1 LIGESSILPEIPY
14 ASRKRTENKKNQEYS
29 DNQKDIPMSTNSNH
43 PVIVA
48 ARRTPVGRFLG
59 GLSRVPAPQLGA
71 FAIEAVLK
79 DTGIDLATVD
89 ECIMGC
95 VLQAGLGQN
104 PARQAALKAGLS
116 TSISAVTINKVC
128 GSGLQSVM
136 QAAQSIKSGDNKVV
150 VAGGMENMSNS
161 PHLSHVRSGIK
172 FGEGTLID
180 HMQHDGL
187 TCPFENWGM
196 GCAAEWTAEEFN
208 ISRKDQDTLSAQSH
222 TRATKATSEGW
233 YTNEIIP
240 LEAGQ
245 IKQRADV
252 TADEGV
258 RADSTIESLGKLRP
272 AFAKEGTVTAG
283 NASQISDGGAAVI
296 VMSQES
302 AEQAGI
308 CALAKIVDY
317 NTYGVDPKKIF
328 TAPGL
333 GIKQL
338 LDRNGLTTNDIDLFE
353 INEAFAVQVLQN
365 LTHLGIDQEKVNIG
379 GGGVA
384 IGHPIGASG
393 TRVLV
398 SLIHHLQRT
407 GGKRGIV
414 SLCLGGGNA
423 VSMLIET

>member
-1 LIGESSILPEIPY
+1 M
-14 ASRKRTENKKNQEYS
+14 TDKNNY
-29 DNQKDIPMSTNSNH
+29 

-48 ARRTPVGRFLG
+48 AKRTPVGRFLG
-59 GLSRVPAPQLGA
+59 GLSRVPSPQLGA
-71 FAIEAVLK
+71 FAIESVLK
-79 DTGIDLATVD
+79 ESGIDRTSVD

-95 VLQAGLGQN
+95 VLQAGVGQN
-104 PARQAALKAGLS
+104 PARQAALMAGLPE
-116 TSISAVTINKVC
+116 SISAVTVNKVC

-136 QAAQSIKSGDNKVV
+136 QAAQSIKAGDNSVV
-150 VAGGMENMSNS
+150 VAGGMENMSNA
-161 PHLSHVRSGIK
+161 PHLAHVRSGIK

-208 ISRKDQDTLSAQSH
+208 ISRDEQDSLSAASH
-222 TRATKATSEGW
+222 NKAASATKNGW
-233 YTNEIIP
+233 YKNEIIP
-240 LEAGQ
+240 LKASQ

-252 TADEGV
+252 TEDEGV
-258 RADSTIESLGKLRP
+258 RGDSTTESLGKLRP

-296 VMSQES
+296 VMSQDS
-302 AEQAGI
+302 AREAN
-308 CALAKIVDY
+308 ATVMAKIIDY
-317 NTYGVDPKKIF
+317 NTFGVAPKEIF

-333 GIKQL
+333 GIEQL
-338 LDRNGLTTNDIDLFE
+338 LRRNDLTIEDIDLFE

-365 LTHLGIDQEKVNIG
+365 LQHLGLDKLKVNVG

-398 SLIHHLQRT
+398 SLLHHLQRT

-423 VSMLIET
+423 VSMLVET

>member
-1 LIGESSILPEIPY
+1 
-14 ASRKRTENKKNQEYS
+14 
-29 DNQKDIPMSTNSNH
+29 MSTKKQS
-43 PVIVA
+43 VIVA

-59 GLSRVPAPQLGA
+59 GLSRVSSPQLGA

-79 DTGIDLATVD
+79 DSGIEASSVD

-95 VLQAGLGQN
+95 VLQAGVGQN
-104 PARQAALKAGLS
+104 PARQAALKGGLPES
-116 TSISAVTINKVC
+116 VSAVTVNKVC

-136 QAAQSIKSGDNKVV
+136 QAAQSIKAGDNDVV
-150 VAGGMENMSNS
+150 VAGGMENMSNA
-161 PHLSHVRSGIK
+161 PHLAHVRNGIK
-172 FGEGTLID
+172 FGEGALVD

-196 GCAAEWTAEEFN
+196 GCAAEWTAEEFA
-208 ISRKDQDTLSAQSH
+208 ISREEQDALAAQSH
-222 TRATKATSEGW
+222 ERAAAATANGW
-233 YTNEIIP
+233 YKDEIIP
-240 LEAGQ
+240 LEASK

-252 TADEGV
+252 TVDEGV
-258 RADSTIESLGKLRP
+258 RGDSTVESLGKLRP

-302 AEQAGI
+302 AETTNTQV
-308 CALAKIVDY
+308 LATIVDY
-317 NTYGVDPKKIF
+317 NTYGVEPKKIF

-333 GIKQL
+333 GITEL
-338 LDRNGLTTNDIDLFE
+338 LKKNNLTIDDIDIFE

-365 LTHLGIDQEKVNIG
+365 LKHLGLDQSKVNLG

-398 SLIHHLQRT
+398 SLIHHLKRT

-423 VSMLIET
+423 VSMLIEV

>member
-1 LIGESSILPEIPY
+1 M
-14 ASRKRTENKKNQEYS
+14 TDKNNY
-29 DNQKDIPMSTNSNH
+29 

-48 ARRTPVGRFLG
+48 AKRTPVGRFLG
-59 GLSRVPAPQLGA
+59 GLSRVPSPQLGA
-71 FAIEAVLK
+71 FAIESVLK
-79 DTGIDLATVD
+79 ESGIDRTSVD

-95 VLQAGLGQN
+95 VLQAGVGQN
-104 PARQAALKAGLS
+104 PARQAALLAGLPE
-116 TSISAVTINKVC
+116 SISAVTVNKVC

-136 QAAQSIKSGDNKVV
+136 QAAQSIKAGDNSVV
-150 VAGGMENMSNS
+150 VAGGMENMSNA
-161 PHLSHVRSGIK
+161 PHLAHVRSGIK

-208 ISRKDQDTLSAQSH
+208 ISRDEQDSLSAASH
-222 TRATKATSEGW
+222 NRAASATKNGW
-233 YTNEIIP
+233 YKSEIIP
-240 LEAGQ
+240 LKASQ

-252 TADEGV
+252 TEDEGV
-258 RADSTIESLGKLRP
+258 RGDSTTESLGKLRP
-272 AFAKEGTVTAG
+272 AFATEGTVTAG

-296 VMSQES
+296 VMSQDS
-302 AEQAGI
+302 AREAN
-308 CALAKIVDY
+308 ATAMAKIIDY
-317 NTYGVDPKKIF
+317 NTFGVAPKEIF

-333 GIKQL
+333 GIEQL
-338 LDRNGLTTNDIDLFE
+338 LRRNDLTIEDIDLFE

-365 LTHLGIDQEKVNIG
+365 LQHLGLDKLKVNVG

-398 SLIHHLQRT
+398 SLLHHLQRT

-423 VSMLIET
+423 VSMLVET

>member
-1 LIGESSILPEIPY
+1 M
-14 ASRKRTENKKNQEYS
+14 TDKNNY
-29 DNQKDIPMSTNSNH
+29 

-48 ARRTPVGRFLG
+48 AKRTPVGRFLG
-59 GLSRVPAPQLGA
+59 GLTRVPSPQLGA

-79 DTGIDLATVD
+79 ESGIDPASVD

-95 VLQAGLGQN
+95 VLQAGVGQN
-104 PARQAALKAGLS
+104 PARQAALKAGLPE
-116 TSISAVTINKVC
+116 SISAVTVNKVC

-136 QAAQSIKSGDNKVV
+136 QAAQSIKAGDNTVV
-150 VAGGMENMSNS
+150 VAGGMENMSNA
-161 PHLSHVRSGIK
+161 PHLAYVRSGIK
-172 FGEGTLID
+172 FGEGALID

-196 GCAAEWTAEEFN
+196 GCAAEWIAEEYN
-208 ISRKDQDTLSAQSH
+208 ISREEQDVLSVASH
-222 TRATKATSEGW
+222 NKAASATENGW
-233 YTNEIIP
+233 YKNEIIP

-252 TADEGV
+252 IKDEGV
-258 RADSTIESLGKLRP
+258 RGDSTIESLGKLRP
-272 AFAKEGTVTAG
+272 AFAKDGTVTAG

-296 VMSQES
+296 VMSQDS
-302 AEQAGI
+302 AREAK
-308 CALAKIVDY
+308 ATVMAKIIDY
-317 NTYGVDPKKIF
+317 NTFGVDPKKIF

-333 GIKQL
+333 GIEQL
-338 LDRNGLTTNDIDLFE
+338 LRRNDVTIEDIDLFE
-353 INEAFAVQVLQN
+353 INEAFAVQLLQN
-365 LTHLGIDQEKVNIG
+365 LQHLGLDQLKVNVG

-398 SLIHHLQRT
+398 SLLHHLQRT

-423 VSMLIET
+423 VSMLVET